1 MMDTKKNEARFT
13 IKFNPVN
20 PRHREAMRIL
30 NETGRGKAALI
41 ADALCMY
48 AHYGTDLGADLLGR
62 GTKEI
67 ATDIQNVESFKDSKA
82 DRANDDALL
91 EVLVDS
97 AELFFN

>member
-1 MMDTKKNEARFT
+1 MMDAKKNEARFT

-30 NETGRGKAALI
+30 NEAGRGKAALI

-48 AHYGTDLGADLLGR
+48 AHFGTNVSADLLVGHLKGIVASMR
-62 GTKEI
+62 DTEVCN
-67 ATDIQNVESFKDSKA
+67 ASSTDKT
-82 DRANDDALL
+82 DDALL
-91 EVLVDS
+91 EAFADS